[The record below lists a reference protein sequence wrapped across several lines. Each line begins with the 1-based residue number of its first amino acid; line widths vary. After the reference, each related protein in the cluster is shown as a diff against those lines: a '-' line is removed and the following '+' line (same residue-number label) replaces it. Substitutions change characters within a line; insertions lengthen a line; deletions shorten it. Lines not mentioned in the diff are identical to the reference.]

1 MELRKICDDPA
12 DMSAWELAHNMMFVK
27 VREACYRDF
36 ERETTLL
43 DLVRE
48 IYRKHTGE
56 DGLTQEMDELDDET
70 LDEILADNL
79 QYGTDDWDGV
89 IALLYQT
96 AWGAAELREWLKA
109 YETHGLPTTMRPEV
123 LQQAIDTYGSHAQE
137 EMAIEEMSELTKAIV
152 KRHRAADKPSYDKA
166 MSGIAEEMAD
176 VIIMLT
182 QLLMFYGNRRDV
194 QRAVD
199 EKVKR
204 LAGRLESER
213 AEMTGAAMDAAA
225 EVLEPATLGGAAH
238 V

>member
-27 VREACYRDF
+27 DREACYRDF

-96 AWGAAELREWLKA
+96 AWGAAKLREWLKA

-225 EVLEPATLGGAAH
+225 EVLEPAT
-238 V
+238 

>member
-1 MELRKICDDPA
+1 MELRKICDDTG
-12 DMSAWELAHNMMFVK
+12 DMNAWELAHNMMFVK
-27 VREACYRDF
+27 DREACYRDF

-225 EVLEPATLGGAAH
+225 EVLEPVT
-238 V
+238 

>member
-1 MELRKICDDPA
+1 MELRKICDDTS
-12 DMSAWELAHNMMFVK
+12 DRGMWELAHNMMFVK
-27 VREACYRDF
+27 GREAWYRDF
-36 ERETTLL
+36 ERETPLL

-48 IYRKHTGE
+48 IYRKHAE
-56 DGLTQEMDELDDET
+56 KDGLTEGMDELDGET
-70 LDEILADNL
+70 LGEILADNL

-89 IALLYQT
+89 IAIFYQT

-123 LQQAIDTYGSHAQE
+123 LQQAIDTYGSRAQE

-152 KRHRAADKPSYDKA
+152 KRHRAKDKPGYDKA
-166 MSGIAEEMAD
+166 MSSIAEEMAD

-182 QLLMFYGNRRDV
+182 QLLMFYGNRKDV

-213 AEMTGAAMDAAA
+213 AEMSGAAMDAAA
-225 EVLEPATLGGAAH
+225 EALQPAT
-238 V
+238 

>member
-12 DMSAWELAHNMMFVK
+12 DMSAWELAHNMMFGK
-27 VREACYRDF
+27 DREACYRDF

>member
-1 MELRKICDDPA
+1 MELRKICDDTS
-12 DMSAWELAHNMMFVK
+12 DMGMWELAHNMMFVK
-27 VREACYRDF
+27 DREAWYRDF

-225 EVLEPATLGGAAH
+225 EVLEPAT
-238 V
+238 

>member
-1 MELRKICDDPA
+1 MELRKICDDTG
-12 DMSAWELAHNMMFVK
+12 DMNAWELAHNMMFVK
-27 VREACYRDF
+27 DREACYRDF

-96 AWGAAELREWLKA
+96 AWGAAELREWLEA

-152 KRHRAADKPSYDKA
+152 KRHRAVDKPSYDKA

-225 EVLEPATLGGAAH
+225 EALEPAT
-238 V
+238 

>member
-1 MELRKICDDPA
+1 MELRKICDDPN
-12 DMSAWELAHNMMFVK
+12 DMAAWEMAHNMMFVK
-27 VREACYRDF
+27 DREAWYRDF
-36 ERETTLL
+36 EREIPLL

-152 KRHRAADKPSYDKA
+152 KRHRAKDKPSYDRA
-166 MSGIAEEMAD
+166 MNNIAEEMAD

-182 QLLMFYGNRRDV
+182 QLLMFYGNRKDV

-225 EVLEPATLGGAAH
+225 EVLEPAT
-238 V
+238 

>member
-27 VREACYRDF
+27 DREACYRDF

-43 DLVRE
+43 DLVWE

-182 QLLMFYGNRRDV
+182 QLLMFYGNRKDV

-225 EVLEPATLGGAAH
+225 EVLEPAT
-238 V
+238 

>member
-12 DMSAWELAHNMMFVK
+12 DMSAWGLAHNMTFIK
-27 VREACYRDF
+27 DREACYRDF
-36 ERETTLL
+36 ERETALL

-48 IYRKHTGE
+48 IYRKHAGE

-89 IALLYQT
+89 IAILYQT

-225 EVLEPATLGGAAH
+225 EVLEPAT
-238 V
+238 

>member
-1 MELRKICDDPA
+1 MELRKICDDTG

-27 VREACYRDF
+27 DREACYRDF

-48 IYRKHTGE
+48 ICRKHAGE

-89 IALLYQT
+89 IALLYQM

-152 KRHRAADKPSYDKA
+152 KRHRATDKPSYDKA

-182 QLLMFYGNRRDV
+182 QLLMFYGNRKEV

-213 AEMTGAAMDAAA
+213 AEITGAAMDAAA
-225 EVLEPATLGGAAH
+225 EVLEPAT
-238 V
+238 

>member
-12 DMSAWELAHNMMFVK
+12 DMSAWELAHNMMFIK
-27 VREACYRDF
+27 DREAYYRDF

-48 IYRKHTGE
+48 IYRKHAGE

-89 IALLYQT
+89 IAILYQT

-182 QLLMFYGNRRDV
+182 QLLMFYGNRKDV

-204 LAGRLESER
+204 LAGRLERER

-225 EVLEPATLGGAAH
+225 EVLEPAT
-238 V
+238 

>member
-1 MELRKICDDPA
+1 MELRKICDDTG
-12 DMSAWELAHNMMFVK
+12 DMNAWELAHNMMFVK
-27 VREACYRDF
+27 DREACYRDF

-225 EVLEPATLGGAAH
+225 EVLEPAT
-238 V
+238 

>member
-12 DMSAWELAHNMMFVK
+12 DMSARELAHNMMFVK
-27 VREACYRDF
+27 DREACYRDF

-79 QYGTDDWDGV
+79 QYGTDDWDGA

-96 AWGAAELREWLKA
+96 AWGAAELREWLEA

>member
-27 VREACYRDF
+27 DREACYRDF

-96 AWGAAELREWLKA
+96 AWGTAELREWLKA

-225 EVLEPATLGGAAH
+225 EVLEPAT
-238 V
+238 

>member
-12 DMSAWELAHNMMFVK
+12 DMSAWELAHNMMFIK
-27 VREACYRDF
+27 DREACYRDF
-36 ERETTLL
+36 ERETALL

-48 IYRKHTGE
+48 IYRKHAGE

-89 IALLYQT
+89 IALFYQT

-182 QLLMFYGNRRDV
+182 QLLMFYRNRKDV

-225 EVLEPATLGGAAH
+225 EALQPAT
-238 V
+238 

>member
-12 DMSAWELAHNMMFVK
+12 DMSAWELAHNMMFIK
-27 VREACYRDF
+27 DREACYRDF
-36 ERETTLL
+36 ERETALL

-48 IYRKHTGE
+48 IYRKHAGE

-89 IALLYQT
+89 IAILYQT

-109 YETHGLPTTMRPEV
+109 YETHGLPTTMPPEV

-225 EVLEPATLGGAAH
+225 EVLEPAT
-238 V
+238 

>member
-12 DMSAWELAHNMMFVK
+12 DMSAWELAHNMMFIK
-27 VREACYRDF
+27 DREACYRDF
-36 ERETTLL
+36 ERETALL

-48 IYRKHTGE
+48 IYRKHAGV

-89 IALLYQT
+89 IAILYQT

-123 LQQAIDTYGSHAQE
+123 LQQAIDTYGSHAQ
-137 EMAIEEMSELTKAIV
+137 EEMSELTKAIV

-225 EVLEPATLGGAAH
+225 EVLEPAT
-238 V
+238 

>member
-12 DMSAWELAHNMMFVK
+12 DMSAWELAHNMMFIK
-27 VREACYRDF
+27 DREACYRDF

-48 IYRKHTGE
+48 IYRKHAGE

-70 LDEILADNL
+70 LDEILADNS

-89 IALLYQT
+89 IAILYQT

-182 QLLMFYGNRRDV
+182 QLLMFYGNRKDV

-225 EVLEPATLGGAAH
+225 EVLEPAT
-238 V
+238 

>member
-27 VREACYRDF
+27 DREACYRDF

-79 QYGTDDWDGV
+79 QCGTDDWDGV

-182 QLLMFYGNRRDV
+182 QLLMFYGNRKDV

-225 EVLEPATLGGAAH
+225 EVLEPAT
-238 V
+238 

>member
-1 MELRKICDDPA
+1 MELRKICDDTS
-12 DMSAWELAHNMMFVK
+12 DMGMWELAHNMMFVK
-27 VREACYRDF
+27 DGEAWYRDF
-36 ERETTLL
+36 EREVPLREL
-43 DLVRE
+43 IRE
-48 IYRKHTGE
+48 ILTKHVGE
-56 DGLTQEMDELDDET
+56 VYDRDYDPESFDDAMSE
-70 LDEILADNL
+70 NL
-79 QYGTDDWDGV
+79 QYGTAELEGV
-89 IALLYQT
+89 IALFYQT

-123 LQQAIDTYGSHAQE
+123 LQQAIDTYGSRAQE

-152 KRHRAADKPSYDKA
+152 KRHRAKDKPGYDKA
-166 MSGIAEEMAD
+166 MGSIAEEMAD

-182 QLLMFYGNRRDV
+182 QLLMFYGNRKEV

-225 EVLEPATLGGAAH
+225 EALQSAT
-238 V
+238 

>member
-1 MELRKICDDPA
+1 MELRKICDDTE
-12 DMSAWELAHNMMFVK
+12 DMGMWELAHNMMFVK
-27 VREACYRDF
+27 NREAWYRDF
-36 ERETTLL
+36 ERELPLL

-48 IYRKHTGE
+48 IYRKHAGQ

-89 IALLYQT
+89 IAILYQT

-123 LQQAIDTYGSHAQE
+123 LRQAIDTYGSLAQE

-152 KRHRAADKPSYDKA
+152 KRHRARDKDSYQQA
-166 MSGIAEEMAD
+166 MSNITEEMAD

-182 QLLMFYGNRRDV
+182 QLLMFYRNRKEV
-194 QRAVD
+194 QQAVD

-213 AEMTGAAMDAAA
+213 AELHSAAMDAAA
-225 EVLEPATLGGAAH
+225 EVMQSAT
-238 V
+238 

>member
-12 DMSAWELAHNMMFVK
+12 DMSAWELAHNMMFIK
-27 VREACYRDF
+27 DREACYRDF

-48 IYRKHTGE
+48 IYRKHAGE
-56 DGLTQEMDELDDET
+56 DGLTQEMDELDDEM

-89 IALLYQT
+89 IAILYQT

-109 YETHGLPTTMRPEV
+109 YETHGLPTTKRPEV

-225 EVLEPATLGGAAH
+225 EVLEPAT
-238 V
+238 

>member
-12 DMSAWELAHNMMFVK
+12 DMSAWELAHNMMFIK
-27 VREACYRDF
+27 DREACYRDF

-48 IYRKHTGE
+48 IYRKHAGE

-89 IALLYQT
+89 IAILYQT

-182 QLLMFYGNRRDV
+182 QLLMFYGNRKDV

-225 EVLEPATLGGAAH
+225 EVLEPAT
-238 V
+238 